1 MNETELTTI
10 AEVEA
15 YAAQHGIVL
24 TAKER
29 AQIGTVQRAARDEWE
44 ALHPVAPTPPPSFAD
59 RFNAFYP
66 KFLRFI
72 VGLGE
77 TVLTLS
83 QTVLTALGVP
93 VVLVLLLIV
102 EHQRVV
108 HGIQLFETDSS
119 LASFAA
125 LALVLLNLVLE
136 FLTHYIEHQAG
147 YVADRENRWSFRIWR
162 QNAGYTI
169 GFGEKW
175 TARPLSP
182 AARYKRLLS
191 LVTFSILALALVG
204 SMKSVID
211 DYTVAWYQAIAQII
225 EQSDLLTIMTWL
237 GGLLFA
243 AAAVLSA
250 QGLSRYVALRCVEI
264 LAAMHE
270 IESVEMEQAVQVD
283 QVEPGYQVDVDRAGA
298 LAALALV
305 NSKIEAKAQKAAA
318 KADKSIPVSQNGHSH
333 SHEGADFLA
342 MPTMHQ
348 HGDGD

>member
-1 MNETELTTI
+1 MNETELTTL
-10 AEVEA
+10 ADVEA

-44 ALHPVAPTPPPSFAD
+44 QLHPPVAAPPPSTVD

-72 VGLGE
+72 VGLGA
-77 TVLTLS
+77 VLLTLS

-93 VVLVLLLIV
+93 LVLVVLLIV

-108 HGIQLFETDSS
+108 HGIELFETDKG
-119 LASFAA
+119 LASFSAF
-125 LALVLLNLVLE
+125 ALVMLNLVLE
-136 FLTHYIEHQAG
+136 FLAHYIEHQHG
-147 YVADRENRWSFRIWR
+147 YTPDRENRWSFRIWR
-162 QNAGYTI
+162 QNAAYTV
-169 GFGEKW
+169 GFGERW

-211 DYTVAWYQAIAQII
+211 DYDDAWYDALAMIVT
-225 EQSDLLTIMTWL
+225 ESDLLTIMTWL

-264 LAAMHE
+264 LAAMHQTE
-270 IESVEMEQAVQVD
+270 AAQMEQAA
-283 QVEPGYQVDVDRAGA
+283 PGYQADVDRSGA
-298 LAALALV
+298 AAALALV
-305 NSKIEAKAQKAAA
+305 NTKIEVKAQKAAA

-333 SHEGADFLA
+333 HEDVDFLA
-342 MPTMHQ
+342 MPTVYSRDEN
-348 HGDGD
+348 DG

>member
-10 AEVEA
+10 ADVEA

-44 ALHPVAPTPPPSFAD
+44 ALHPEAPTPPPSFAD
-59 RFNAFYP
+59 RFNVFYP

-77 TVLTLS
+77 TMLTLS

-108 HGIQLFETDSS
+108 HGIELFETDSS
-119 LASFAA
+119 LAGFAA

-136 FLTHYIEHQAG
+136 FLTHYIEHQHG
-147 YVADRENRWSFRIWR
+147 YTPDRENRWSFRIWR

-204 SMKSVID
+204 SMKSVIE
-211 DYTVAWYQAIAQII
+211 DYTVAWHLAIAEII
-225 EQSDLLTIMTWL
+225 EQSDLLTIMTWA

-264 LAAMHE
+264 LAAMHDA
-270 IESVEMEQAVQVD
+270 ESVQSAVEQAA
-283 QVEPGYQVDVDRAGA
+283 PGYQVDVDRAGA

-318 KADKSIPVSQNGHSH
+318 KADKPISVSQNGH

-342 MPTMHQ
+342 MPTMYQ